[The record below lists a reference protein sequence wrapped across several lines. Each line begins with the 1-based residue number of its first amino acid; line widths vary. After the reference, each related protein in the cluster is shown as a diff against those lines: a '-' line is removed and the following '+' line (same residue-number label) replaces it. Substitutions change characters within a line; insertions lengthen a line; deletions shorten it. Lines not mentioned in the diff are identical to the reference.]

1 MSFIKISITISVV
14 LGALFFGFK
23 NQWRLIDLVEYERSV
38 TSFIALKGADEYVI
52 AELQSHDTFSKRQCS
67 KKILG
72 NCIGYATVDISF
84 EPHYKY
90 YVKLAELNYVIDG
103 DTLVF
108 EAPKLYLSTP
118 VGYQSAHQNTDCDKT
133 LLGDC
138 NKTRNSLMTELS
150 ADLEAKGLANMPS
163 VYEKAAK
170 SLADNFY
177 QFASNNETGFLIKKI
192 AVRFASEG
200 SQSQRVFSYNKSYCG
215 KEPCTIELNLGEGL
229 LFTLR

>member
-84 EPHYKY
+84 EPH
-90 YVKLAELNYVIDG
+90 
-103 DTLVF
+103 
-108 EAPKLYLSTP
+108 
-118 VGYQSAHQNTDCDKT
+118 
-133 LLGDC
+133 
-138 NKTRNSLMTELS
+138 
-150 ADLEAKGLANMPS
+150 
-163 VYEKAAK
+163 
-170 SLADNFY
+170 
-177 QFASNNETGFLIKKI
+177 
-192 AVRFASEG
+192 
-200 SQSQRVFSYNKSYCG
+200 
-215 KEPCTIELNLGEGL
+215 
-229 LFTLR
+229 

>member
-90 YVKLAELNYVIDG
+90 YVKLAELNYIIDG

-200 SQSQRVFSYNKSYCG
+200 IQSQRVFSYNKSYCG
-215 KEPCTIELNLGEGL
+215 KEPCKIELNLGKGL

>member
-1 MSFIKISITISVV
+1 MSFIKTSIAIAVV
-14 LGALFFGFK
+14 LGALLFGFR
-23 NQWRLIDLVEYERSV
+23 NQWRFVDFGEYKRSV
-38 TSFIALKGADEYVI
+38 SEFIALKGADEYVI
-52 AELQSHDTFSKRQCS
+52 AELQTRDTFSKRQCS

-72 NCIGYATVDISF
+72 NCIGYATVDVSF

-118 VGYQSAHQNTDCDKT
+118 VGYQSANQNTDCDNT

-150 ADLEAKGLANMPS
+150 GDLEAKGLANMPS

-170 SLADNFY
+170 SLADKFY
-177 QFASNNETGFLIKKI
+177 QFASNNETGFFIKKV

-215 KEPCTIELNLGEGL
+215 KEPCTMQLDLGKGL